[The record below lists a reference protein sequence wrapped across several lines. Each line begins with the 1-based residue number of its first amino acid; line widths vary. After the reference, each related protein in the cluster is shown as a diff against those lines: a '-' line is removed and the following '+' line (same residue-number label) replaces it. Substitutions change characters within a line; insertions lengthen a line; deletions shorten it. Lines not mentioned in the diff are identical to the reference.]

1 MKKFHDYF
9 QLSDY
14 HSKDLVINLCLFI
27 WSTIESLY
35 GNLQLYGLYTS
46 NNALYKITGSF
57 ENPGP
62 YAGFLGTILPI
73 AIYTTLNYSGV
84 KNINEKILSFLA
96 WINIFLILTFLPAT
110 MSRASWMAA
119 IIGTGI
125 VLIYHYH
132 LFFRLRQFYQ
142 AHRKQAI
149 TYICITGLLI
159 TIAGVAIYHMKKDSA
174 DGRLLMWKVTSHI
187 IAEHP
192 LTGVGWGNFAG
203 AYGQAQAHYFA
214 EGKATPQ
221 EEWVAGSPEYAFN
234 EFLQITAEHGII
246 GLILF
251 LLVITLAFRSAY
263 KNGQIGIVGSLAAF
277 LTFACFSYPFSVWQM
292 NVLFVILL
300 VTAFT
305 KFQCEKA
312 IEMREDKKRRK
323 WKIYAVVIILAL
335 LIPPLIWTGKRWQEK
350 QQVIAQ
356 WQEEQSYYGM
366 EIYKGTVDNYRKL
379 YWQLRDEPKFL
390 FELGQCLSKTESYE
404 ESNRILLEGA
414 KQSSD
419 PMFWNIMGKNHQAM
433 HRFDEAEECFTHAY
447 HMIPHRLY
455 PLYLLA
461 NLYFQ
466 SGQTAKGIE
475 TAQRV
480 IDKKPKVM
488 SSAIQEMK
496 TEMREKMDEYR

>member
-1 MKKFHDYF
+1 MIITRRHLLYT
-9 QLSDY
+9 
-14 HSKDLVINLCLFI
+14 FI
-27 WSTIESLY
+27 KYLLLLWGIIESVR
-35 GNLQLYGLYTS
+35 GNLQLYDVTTS
-46 NNALYKITGSF
+46 NHSLYKLTGSF
-57 ENPGP
+57 NNPGP
-62 YAGFLGTILPI
+62 YAGFLVSILPF
-73 AIYTTLNYSGV
+73 ALWQALRFRTLNKYLQQA
-84 KNINEKILSFLA
+84 IIYLSWA
-96 WINIFLILTFLPAT
+96 YIFLCLCLLPAT
-110 MSRASWMAA
+110 MSRASWLAA
-119 IIGTGI
+119 SVGTGI
-125 VLIYHYH
+125 ILIYHYR
-132 LFFRLRQFYQ
+132 LFSHLRQFYQ
-142 AHRKQAI
+142 ARRKQAI

-159 TIAGVAIYHMKKDSA
+159 TIAGVAIYHLKKDSA
-174 DGRLLMWKVTSHI
+174 DGRLLMWKVTTHI
-187 IAEHP
+187 ISEHP

-203 AYGQAQAHYFA
+203 AYGQAQANYFA

-234 EFLQITAEHGII
+234 EFLQITAEHGIF

-305 KFQCEKA
+305 KFRYEKA
-312 IEMREDKKRRK
+312 IEMREDIKRRK
-323 WKIYAVVIILAL
+323 WKIYAAVLILVL
-335 LIPPLIWTGKRWQEK
+335 LIPPLLWAGKRWQEK
-350 QQVIAQ
+350 QQAIAQ
-356 WQEEQSYYGM
+356 WQEEQSYYNM

-390 FELGQCLSKTESYE
+390 FELGQCLSKTEFYE

-414 KQSSD
+414 QQSSD

-433 HRFDEAEECFTHAY
+433 SRFNEAEECFTHAY

-466 SGQTAKGIE
+466 SSQTAKGIE
-475 TAQRV
+475 MAQRV

-496 TEMREKMDEYR
+496 TEMRERLAEYD

>member
-1 MKKFHDYF
+1 MIITRHH
-9 QLSDY
+9 L
-14 HSKDLVINLCLFI
+14 LFSFIFYLLII
-27 WSTIESLY
+27 WGIWESICGY
-35 GNLQLYGLYTS
+35 LQLYDITTS
-46 NNALYKITGSF
+46 NHSLYKLTGSF
-57 ENPGP
+57 QNPGP
-62 YAGFLGTILPI
+62 YAGFLVSILPF
-73 AIYTTLNYSGV
+73 ALWQALRFRTPNKYLQQAV
-84 KNINEKILSFLA
+84 LSFSCIYVFFSLS
-96 WINIFLILTFLPAT
+96 LLPAT
-110 MSRASWMAA
+110 MSRAAWLAA
-119 IIGTGI
+119 GIGIGII
-125 VLIYHYH
+125 LIYHYR
-132 LFFRLRQFYQ
+132 LFLHLRQFYQ

-149 TYICITGLLI
+149 IYICISGLFI
-159 TIAGVAIYHMKKDSA
+159 TIAGAGIYHVKKDSA
-174 DGRLLMWKVTSHI
+174 DGRLLMWKVTTRI

-203 AYGQAQAHYFA
+203 AYGQAQADYFA

-251 LLVITLAFRSAY
+251 LLVIVLAFRSAY

-277 LTFACFSYPFSVWQM
+277 LTFACFSYPFRVWQM
-292 NVLFVILL
+292 NILFIILL

-305 KFQCEKA
+305 KFRYEKA
-312 IEMREDKKRRK
+312 IEMKEDKKRRK
-323 WKIYAVVIILAL
+323 WKIYTVVIILAL
-335 LIPPLIWTGKRWQEK
+335 LIPPLLWTGKRWQEK
-350 QQVIAQ
+350 QQAIAQ
-356 WQEEQSYYGM
+356 WQDEQSYYNM
-366 EIYKGTVDNYRKL
+366 EIFKGTVDNYRKL

-390 FELGQCLSKTESYE
+390 FELGQCLSKTEFYE

-414 KQSSD
+414 RQSSD
-419 PMFWNIMGKNHQAM
+419 PMFWNIMGKNYQAM
-433 HRFDEAEECFTHAY
+433 SRFNEAEECFTHAY

-475 TAQRV
+475 MAQRV
-480 IDKKPKVM
+480 IDKNPKVM

-496 TEMREKMDEYR
+496 TEMRERLAKYD

>member
-1 MKKFHDYF
+1 MHISMKILYNNISRIVFF
-9 QLSDY
+9 SLIV
-14 HSKDLVINLCLFI
+14 LVITE
-27 WSTIESLY
+27 TISGL
-35 GNLQLYGLYTS
+35 LQLYDITTS
-46 NNALYKITGSF
+46 NHSLYKLTGSF
-57 ENPGP
+57 QNPGP
-62 YAGFLGTILPI
+62 YAGFLVSILPF
-73 AIYTTLNYSGV
+73 ALWQALRFRTPNKYLRQAMIY
-84 KNINEKILSFLA
+84 LSCA
-96 WINIFLILTFLPAT
+96 YIFLSLCLLPAT
-110 MSRASWMAA
+110 MSRAAWLAA
-119 IIGTGI
+119 NIGTGI

-142 AHRKQAI
+142 LHRKQAI
-149 TYICITGLLI
+149 TYICITGLFI
-159 TIAGVAIYHMKKDSA
+159 TMGGTAIYHLKKDSA
-174 DGRLLMWKVTSHI
+174 DGRLLMWKVTSRI

-203 AYGQAQAHYFA
+203 AYGQAQADYFA

-251 LLVITLAFRSAY
+251 LLVIVLAFRSAY

-312 IEMREDKKRRK
+312 IEMREEKKRRK
-323 WKIYAVVIILAL
+323 WKIYAVVIILVL
-335 LIPPLIWTGKRWQEK
+335 LIPPFIWAGKRWQEK

-356 WQEEQSYYGM
+356 WKDEQSYYSM

-379 YWQLRDEPKFL
+379 YRQLRDEPKFL
-390 FELGQCLSKTESYE
+390 FELGQCLSKTEFYE

-414 KQSSD
+414 RQSSD
-419 PMFWNIMGKNHQAM
+419 PMFWNIMGKNYQAM
-433 HRFDEAEECFTHAY
+433 SRFNEAEECFTHAY
-447 HMIPHRLY
+447 HMVPHRLY

-475 TAQRV
+475 MAQRV

-496 TEMREKMDEYR
+496 TEMRERLAEYD

>member
-1 MKKFHDYF
+1 MIITRHRLLFYF
-9 QLSDY
+9 ITYL
-14 HSKDLVINLCLFI
+14 LLI
-27 WSTIESLY
+27 WGILESIW
-35 GNLQLYGLYTS
+35 GNLQLYDITTS
-46 NNALYKITGSF
+46 NHSLFKLTGSF
-57 ENPGP
+57 QNPGP
-62 YAGFLGTILPI
+62 YAGFLVSILPF
-73 AIYTTLNYSGV
+73 ALWQALRFRTPNKYLRQSV
-84 KNINEKILSFLA
+84 LSLSCLYVFISLS
-96 WINIFLILTFLPAT
+96 LLPAT
-110 MSRASWMAA
+110 MSRAAWLAA
-119 IIGTGI
+119 GIGIGMI
-125 VLIYHYH
+125 LIYHYR
-132 LFFRLRQFYQ
+132 LFPHLRQFYQ
-142 AHRKQAI
+142 LHRKQTI
-149 TYICITGLLI
+149 TYICITGLFI
-159 TIAGVAIYHMKKDSA
+159 TIAGAGIYHVKKDSA
-174 DGRLLMWKVTSHI
+174 DGRLLMWKVTTQI

-203 AYGQAQAHYFA
+203 AYGQAQADYFA
-214 EGKATPQ
+214 EGEPTPQ

-251 LLVITLAFRSAY
+251 LLVIVLACRNAY
-263 KNGQIGIVGSLAAF
+263 KNRQIGIAGSLAAF
-277 LTFACFSYPFSVWQM
+277 LTFACFSYPFRVWQM
-292 NVLFVILL
+292 NLLFVILL

-305 KFQCEKA
+305 KFRGEV
-312 IEMREDKKRRK
+312 REDKKRRK
-323 WKIYAVVIILAL
+323 WKIYAVVIILVL
-335 LIPPLIWTGKRWQEK
+335 LIPPFLWAGKRWQEK

-356 WQEEQSYYGM
+356 WQEEQSYYSM

-419 PMFWNIMGKNHQAM
+419 PMFWNIMGKNYQAM
-433 HRFDEAEECFTHAY
+433 HRFDDAEECFTHAF

-466 SGQTAKGIE
+466 SGQTAKGIDM
-475 TAQRV
+475 AQRI

-496 TEMREKMDEYR
+496 TEMKEKMDEYR

>member
-1 MKKFHDYF
+1 MT
-9 QLSDY
+9 
-14 HSKDLVINLCLFI
+14 IAAWICLIF
-27 WSTIESLY
+27 SL
-35 GNLQLYGLYTS
+35 
-46 NNALYKITGSF
+46 I
-57 ENPGP
+57 
-62 YAGFLGTILPI
+62 ILP
-73 AIYTTLNYSGV
+73 T
-84 KNINEKILSFLA
+84 
-96 WINIFLILTFLPAT
+96 T
-110 MSRASWMAA
+110 MSRAAWL
-119 IIGTGI
+119 GTSVGTCI
-125 VLIYHYH
+125 VLIFHYRFIPRIKQYILLQRKKAVIIFVMVFIGLLSIGAGIYH
-132 LFFRLRQFYQ
+132 L
-142 AHRKQAI
+142 
-149 TYICITGLLI
+149 
-159 TIAGVAIYHMKKDSA
+159 KKDSA
-174 DGRLLMWKVTSHI
+174 DGRLLMWKVSTRI

-203 AYGQAQAHYFA
+203 AYGQAQAEYFA

-251 LLVITLAFRSAY
+251 LLVIVLAFRNAY
-263 KNGQIGIVGSLAAF
+263 KNEQIGIVGSLAAF
-277 LTFACFSYPFSVWQM
+277 LTFACFSYPFRVWQM
-292 NVLFVILL
+292 NVLFVLLL

-305 KFQCEKA
+305 KLRGD
-312 IEMREDKKRRK
+312 MREDKKRRK
-323 WKIYAVVIILAL
+323 WKIYAIVIILVL
-335 LIPPLIWTGKRWQEK
+335 LIPPFLWAGKRWQEK
-350 QQVIAQ
+350 RQIIAQ
-356 WQEEQSYYGM
+356 WKEEQSYYNM

-414 KQSSD
+414 QQSSD
-419 PMFWNIMGKNHQAM
+419 PMFWNIMGKNYQAM
-433 HRFDEAEECFTHAY
+433 SRFNEAEECFTHAF

-496 TEMREKMDEYR
+496 TEMRERLAEYD

>member
-1 MKKFHDYF
+1 
-9 QLSDY
+9 
-14 HSKDLVINLCLFI
+14 
-27 WSTIESLY
+27 
-35 GNLQLYGLYTS
+35 
-46 NNALYKITGSF
+46 
-57 ENPGP
+57 
-62 YAGFLGTILPI
+62 
-73 AIYTTLNYSGV
+73 
-84 KNINEKILSFLA
+84 
-96 WINIFLILTFLPAT
+96 
-110 MSRASWMAA
+110 MSRAAWLAA
-119 IIGTGI
+119 SVGTGI
-125 VLIYHYH
+125 ILIYHYH
-132 LFFRLRQFYQ
+132 LFFRLKQFYQ
-142 AHRKQAI
+142 EHHKRAI
-149 TYICITGLLI
+149 TYICITGLFI
-159 TIAGVAIYHMKKDSA
+159 TIAGTGIYHLKKDSA
-174 DGRLLMWKVTSHI
+174 DGRLLMWKVTSRI
-187 IAEHP
+187 ISEHP
-192 LTGVGWGNFAG
+192 MTGVGWGNFAG
-203 AYGQAQAHYFA
+203 AYGQAQANYFA

-234 EFLQITAEHGII
+234 EFLQITAEHGIF

-323 WKIYAVVIILAL
+323 WKIYAVVTILVL
-335 LIPPLIWTGKRWQEK
+335 LIPPLLWAGKRWQEK

-356 WQEEQSYYGM
+356 WQEEQSYYNM

-390 FELGQCLSKTESYE
+390 FELGQCLSKTEFYE

-414 KQSSD
+414 QQSSD
-419 PMFWNIMGKNHQAM
+419 PMFWNIMGKNYQAM
-433 HRFDEAEECFTHAY
+433 RRFNEAEECFTHAY
-447 HMIPHRLY
+447 HMVPHRLY

-475 TAQRV
+475 MAQRV

-496 TEMREKMDEYR
+496 TEMRERLAEYD

>member
-1 MKKFHDYF
+1 MIITRRHLLYT
-9 QLSDY
+9 
-14 HSKDLVINLCLFI
+14 FI
-27 WSTIESLY
+27 KYLLLLWGIIESVR
-35 GNLQLYGLYTS
+35 GNLQLYDVTTS
-46 NNALYKITGSF
+46 NHSLYKLTGSF
-57 ENPGP
+57 NNPGP
-62 YAGFLGTILPI
+62 YAGFLVSILPF
-73 AIYTTLNYSGV
+73 ALWQALRFRTLNKYLQQA
-84 KNINEKILSFLA
+84 IIYLSWA
-96 WINIFLILTFLPAT
+96 YIFLCLCLLPAT

-119 IIGTGI
+119 IVGTGI

-159 TIAGVAIYHMKKDSA
+159 TIAGVAIYHLKKDSA
-174 DGRLLMWKVTSHI
+174 DGRLLMWKVTSRI
-187 IAEHP
+187 ISEHP

-300 VTAFT
+300 VPAFT

-350 QQVIAQ
+350 RQIIAQ
-356 WQEEQSYYGM
+356 WKEEQSYYNM

-390 FELGQCLSKTESYE
+390 FELGQCLSKTEFYE

-414 KQSSD
+414 QQSSD

-466 SGQTAKGIE
+466 SGQTAKGIDM
-475 TAQRV
+475 AQRI

-496 TEMREKMDEYR
+496 TEMRERLAKYD

>member
-1 MKKFHDYF
+1 MIITRRH
-9 QLSDY
+9 LSN
-14 HSKDLVINLCLFI
+14 SFI
-27 WSTIESLY
+27 IYLLLLWGIIESIR
-35 GNLQLYGLYTS
+35 GNLQLYDITTS
-46 NNALYKITGSF
+46 NHSLYKLTGSF
-57 ENPGP
+57 NNPGP
-62 YAGFLGTILPI
+62 YAGFLVSILPF
-73 AIYTTLNYSGV
+73 ALWQALRFRTLNKYLQQAM
-84 KNINEKILSFLA
+84 IYLSWA
-96 WINIFLILTFLPAT
+96 YIFLCLCLLPAT
-110 MSRASWMAA
+110 MSRASWLAA
-119 IIGTGI
+119 SVGTGI
-125 VLIYHYH
+125 VLIYHYR
-132 LFFRLRQFYQ
+132 LFSHLRQFYQ

-159 TIAGVAIYHMKKDSA
+159 TIAGVAIYHLKKDSA
-174 DGRLLMWKVTSHI
+174 DGRLLMWKVTSRI

-203 AYGQAQAHYFA
+203 AYGQAQAYYFA

-305 KFQCEKA
+305 KFRYEKA
-312 IEMREDKKRRK
+312 IEMREDTKRRK

-350 QQVIAQ
+350 QRAIAQ
-356 WQEEQSYYGM
+356 WQEEQSYYNM

-379 YWQLRDEPKFL
+379 YRQLRDKPKFL
-390 FELGQCLSKTESYE
+390 FELGQCLSKTEFYE

-414 KQSSD
+414 RQSSD
-419 PMFWNIMGKNHQAM
+419 PMFWNIMGKNYQAM
-433 HRFDEAEECFTHAY
+433 SRFNEAEECFTHAY
-447 HMIPHRLY
+447 HMVPHRLY

-496 TEMREKMDEYR
+496 TEMRERLAEYD

>member
-27 WSTIESLY
+27 WCTIESLY

-46 NNALYKITGSF
+46 NNTLYKITGSF

-84 KNINEKILSFLA
+84 KNINEKKISFLA

-119 IIGTGI
+119 IVGTGI

-159 TIAGVAIYHMKKDSA
+159 TIAGVAIYHLKKDSA
-174 DGRLLMWKVTSHI
+174 DGRLLMWKVTSRI
-187 IAEHP
+187 ISEHP

-203 AYGQAQAHYFA
+203 TYGQAQADYFA

-251 LLVITLAFRSAY
+251 LLVIVLVFRSAY

-277 LTFACFSYPFSVWQM
+277 LTFACFSYPFRVWQM
-292 NVLFVILL
+292 NVLFVLLL

-305 KFQCEKA
+305 KFRGEEA
-312 IEMREDKKRRK
+312 IEIREDKKSRK
-323 WKIYAVVIILAL
+323 WKIYAVVIIMVL

-350 QQVIAQ
+350 QQAIAQ
-356 WQEEQSYYGM
+356 WQEEQSYYNM

-379 YWQLRDEPKFL
+379 YRRLRDEPKFL
-390 FELGQCLSKTESYE
+390 FELGQCLSKTEFYE
-404 ESNRILLEGA
+404 ESNHILLEGA
-414 KQSSD
+414 RQSSD
-419 PMFWNIMGKNHQAM
+419 PMFWNIMGKNYQAM
-433 HRFDEAEECFTHAY
+433 SRFNEAEECFTHAY
-447 HMIPHRLY
+447 HMVPHRLY

-475 TAQRV
+475 MAQRV

-496 TEMREKMDEYR
+496 TEMRERLAEYD